1 MREQTWLWG
10 MWGQTWRAHRLSWI
24 HRPVHTSG
32 CKRSVT
38 KDWSFVDE
46 QNPEIN
52 SEGHRW
58 NRCNMTLSACE
69 EPSCGISFKL
79 KTGQSKLQ
87 KSEWEEWPSPN
98 LSEISLRNLCHEA
111 WQKNPVMESERTNS
125 VWSFLYFCLAIT
137 AFMRTSTL
145 INNEVT
151 MTNKKCYMHWFN
163 MF

>member
-1 MREQTWLWG
+1 MPADHVSTGFVATNCWLKDLREQTWLWG
-10 MWGQTWRAHRLSWI
+10 MWGQTWRAHRLAWI
-24 HRPVHTSG
+24 HRPVHRSG

-69 EPSCGISFKL
+69 EPSCSISYKL

-98 LSEISLRNLCHEA
+98 LS
-111 WQKNPVMESERTNS
+111 QKYHSET
-125 VWSFLYFCLAIT
+125 FA
-137 AFMRTSTL
+137 MRLDRKTL
-145 INNEVT
+145 WWNQVGQSNND
-151 MTNKKCYMHWFN
+151 K
-163 MF
+163 